1 MPALVEEDDD
11 EEGADWL
18 LCSAELEPGHLE
30 RGDARLRGGGSRMR
44 SCMVLTANGNAGDRC
59 GEKKIE
65 SDRRHKKA
73 SGARVICICASVEQ
87 GGLMCATMSLF

>member
-1 MPALVEEDDD
+1 MPALVEDDD

-59 GEKKIE
+59 GEKNNRE
-65 SDRRHKKA
+65 
-73 SGARVICICASVEQ
+73 
-87 GGLMCATMSLF
+87 